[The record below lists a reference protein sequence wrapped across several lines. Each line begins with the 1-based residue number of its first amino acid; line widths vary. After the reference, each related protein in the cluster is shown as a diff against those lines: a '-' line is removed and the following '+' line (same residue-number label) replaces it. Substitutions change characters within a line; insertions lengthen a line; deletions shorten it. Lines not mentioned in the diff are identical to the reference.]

1 MKLKYF
7 PLYLSGVSGGH
18 PSSKKPDEIIPLKR
32 RLVNFFSNDTRKK
45 GVRGPIGP
53 PSRP

>member
-7 PLYLSGVSGGH
+7 SLYLSGVSGGH
-18 PSSKKPDEIIPLKR
+18 PSSKKPDETIPLKTVSQFLFER
-32 RLVNFFSNDTRKK
+32 YKKK
-45 GVRGPIGP
+45 GGPRPIGP